1 MTSAPAPTTNADD
14 QELDL
19 VEVEVEESGPSSS
32 VVLAI
37 AGISLLLVLFVVF
50 GAVTDGDV
58 GTMKLVLLV
67 LSLGGAS
74 YSAKQIAAADDGDL
88 LKVKERMHS
97 IGGGSNVRQPS
108 VKITGALT
116 DI

>member
-1 MTSAPAPTTNADD
+1 VTSAPAPTTNADD

-19 VEVEVEESGPSSS
+19 VEVEESGPSSS

-50 GAVTDGDV
+50 GAITDGDV

-74 YSAKQIAAADDGDL
+74 YSAKQIAAADEGDL